1 MPEILPSQRDAFDI
15 PREIAYLNCAYVSPF
30 SHKVIAAGASGIA
43 AKVRPWTLTTEDFF
57 APPDRVRRL
66 AAGLLGGNPADYAFV
81 PAASYGIACAALNL
95 PLKAGQDI
103 VLLEEQFP
111 SNVYSWQRAAAQAG
125 AGIRIVT
132 RAEARVSGNALDWA
146 AAIEAA
152 ITPSTAIVATPHCH
166 WADGSLVDLKRVSA
180 ACRKVGAALVLDLSQ
195 SAGALP
201 VDLADTGADFAAIAA
216 YKWLTGPYSLSLLYV
231 APHRQNGQPLEE
243 NWINREGSEDFA
255 GLVDYVDAY
264 QPGAQR
270 FDMGER
276 ANFHLMPMLEAAL
289 GQLLEWGVPE
299 IAATLAEKTAR
310 IAAEAETLGFTSV
323 PAHARA
329 GHFLGLSR
337 KEGLPEN
344 LVKRLAADNVFVS
357 VRGTSIR
364 ATPHLYN
371 DEEDVARFFAAL
383 KKCL

>member
-1 MPEILPSQRDAFDI
+1 MTEILPSQRGAFDI
-15 PREIAYLNCAYVSPF
+15 PRDVAYLNCAYVSPL
-30 SHKVIAAGASGIA
+30 SHKVMAAGAGGIA
-43 AKVRPWTLTTEDFF
+43 AKVRPWTLVPDDFF
-57 APPDRVRRL
+57 IPADRVRNL
-66 AAGLLGGNPADYAFV
+66 AAALLGGTPADYAFA
-81 PAASYGIACAALNL
+81 PAASYGIATAALNL
-95 PLKAGQDI
+95 PLQAGQDI
-103 VLLEEQFP
+103 ILLEEQFP
-111 SNVYSWQRAAAQAG
+111 SNVYSWQR
-125 AGIRIVT
+125 
-132 RAEARVSGNALDWA
+132 RAEAAGANIRTVLRAQALSSGNALDWA
-146 AAIEAA
+146 SAIEAA

-180 ACRKVGAALVLDLSQ
+180 ACKKVGAALVLDLSQ

-201 VDLADTGADFAAIAA
+201 IDIAGTGADFAAIAS
-216 YKWLTGPYSLSLLYV
+216 YKWLTGPYSLGLLYV

-243 NWINREGSEDFA
+243 SWIGRKGSEDFA
-255 GLVDYVDAY
+255 GLVDYVSDY

-289 GQLLEWGVPE
+289 QQLLDWGVSN
-299 IAATLAEKTAR
+299 IAATLGEKTAH
-310 IAAEAETLGFTSV
+310 IAAEAESLGLTSP

-337 KEGLPEN
+337 ADGLPDN

-364 ATPHLYN
+364 VTPHLYN
-371 DEEDVARFFAAL
+371 DEEDVTRFFAAL